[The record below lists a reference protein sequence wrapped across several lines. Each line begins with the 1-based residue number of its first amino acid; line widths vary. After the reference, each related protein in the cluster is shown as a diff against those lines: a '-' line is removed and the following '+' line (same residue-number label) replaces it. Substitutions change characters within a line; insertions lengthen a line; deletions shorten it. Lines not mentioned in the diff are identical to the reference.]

1 MKNCLFCKIIDNT
14 IPAKKIYE
22 DKYILAFED
31 ANPKANPHLL
41 VIPKKHISTLIDMQ
55 ETDLKLMGHLTL
67 LLPKIAEMSGLKD
80 GFRTA
85 INTGKAGGQE
95 IYHIHYHILG
105 KPI

>member
-14 IPAKKIYE
+14 IPSKKIYE

-31 ANPKANPHLL
+31 AHPKANPHLL
-41 VIPKKHISTLIDMQ
+41 VIPKKHISTLIDMK
-55 ETDLKLMGHLTL
+55 EIDLRLMGHLTL
-67 LLPKIAEMSGLKD
+67 LLPKIAEMAGLKD
-80 GFRTA
+80 GFKTA

-95 IYHIHYHILG
+95 VYHIHYHILG